1 MLRLL
6 ILAVATAALIISACS
21 PGQDEPIPTP
31 TSKPSPLPTPTLTA
45 TASVETV
52 GITLPPGFQ
61 IEVLIDNLRN
71 PTSMA
76 FGPGGRLYISQLNG
90 DILVARDIDGDGL
103 PDRIETFASGFNAP
117 LGLAFLG
124 DDLYVSSKGR
134 VTIVGDIDG
143 DGRGDIFN
151 QIITGLPNGAHQN
164 NGLAFG
170 PDGKLY
176 LTLGSTCNACI
187 EGDPRSAT
195 IMRYDPD
202 GSNEEIFARGLRNV
216 YDIAFHPQDG
226 TLFGME
232 NGRDDKGLDVPE
244 DLDVI
249 VQGGNYG
256 WPDCWGKGRGSN
268 CQGTIPPIAELESRS
283 SANGLL
289 FYTAEQFPPEY
300 RGDLFIAMWGSTVV
314 EAGRKIVR
322 VKLTRSEDSYEAEVI
337 DFATGMVRPLDLVLA
352 PDGSLLVADFSEG
365 VIFRVVWKG

>member
-1 MLRLL
+1 LLRLL
-6 ILAVATAALIISACS
+6 ILAIAAAALIISACS
-21 PGQDEPIPTP
+21 PGQDESIPTP
-31 TSKPSPLPTPTLTA
+31 TSKPSPPPTPTA
-45 TASVETV
+45 TASLETV

-76 FGPGGRLYISQLNG
+76 FGPDGRLYISQLNG

-103 PDRIETFASGFNAP
+103 PDRIEPFASGFNAS

-124 DDLYVSSKGR
+124 DALYVSSKGK
-134 VTIVGDIDG
+134 VTIVRDTDG
-143 DGRGDIFN
+143 DGRGDSFN

-170 PDGKLY
+170 PDGRLY

-195 IMRYDPD
+195 IMRYDTD

-256 WPDCWGKGRGSN
+256 WPDCWGKERGSN
-268 CQGTIPPIAELESRS
+268 CEGTIPPIAELESRS

-314 EAGRKIVR
+314 EAAGRKIVR

-352 PDGSLLVADFSEG
+352 ADGSLLVADFSEG